1 MQCLEN
7 RQLPCQTELWQ
18 TGRLQN
24 RQGEQQEQAK
34 CADTGT
40 QAESGRGVPDTYLA
54 DARAKAGTGENQ
66 PTNQPINQSV
76 SQYMNK

>member
-34 CADTGT
+34 YADTGT

-54 DARAKAGTGENQ
+54 NARAKAGTGENL
-66 PTNQPINQSV
+66 PTNQSISQSV
-76 SQYMNK
+76 SQ